1 MNQEI
6 LKSKQETVAKISE
19 SLKGCA
25 SMTIVEYRGL
35 TVAQISDLKKLLKA
49 AGSSFSVYKNTLFS
63 RASDEL
69 GYKDL
74 EQYLSGSNAFV
85 FSNEINAGPK
95 VLAKF
100 AKRNE
105 NLVIKAG
112 IAEGKVYDA
121 AGMKTLAT
129 LPDKNGLLS
138 MFLSCLNAPIQKVA
152 ATVKAVA
159 DSKRELAVMLKK
171 SLNCVQSAFSHNQKT
186 YAEVEISDD

>member
-6 LKSKQETVAKISE
+6 LKSKQEIVAKIEDSFKE
-19 SLKGCA
+19 SA

-35 TVAQISDLKKLLKA
+35 TVAEISELKKSLKA
-49 AGSSFSVYKNTLFS
+49 AGSTFTVYKNTLVT
-63 RASDEL
+63 RASDKL
-69 GYKDL
+69 GYSEL
-74 EQYLSGSNAFV
+74 NQYLSGSNAFV
-85 FSNEINAGPK
+85 FSKEINAGPK

-112 IAEGKVYDA
+112 LAEGKVMDA
-121 AGMKTLAT
+121 QGMKTIAS

-138 MFLSCLNAPIQKVA
+138 MFLSCLNAPIQKFA

-159 DSKRELAVMLKK
+159 DSK
-171 SLNCVQSAFSHNQKT
+171 N
-186 YAEVEISDD
+186 

>member
-6 LKSKQETVAKISE
+6 LKSKQETVAKITE
-19 SLKGCA
+19 SLKDCA

-35 TVAQISDLKKLLKA
+35 TVAQISDLKKSLKA
-49 AGSSFSVYKNTLFS
+49 VGSSFSVYKNTLFT
-63 RASDEL
+63 RASNDL
-69 GYKDL
+69 GYSELD
-74 EQYLSGSNAFV
+74 QYLSGSNAYV
-85 FSNEINAGPK
+85 FSKELSAGPK

-112 IAEGKVYDA
+112 LAEGRVLDA
-121 AGMKTLAT
+121 AGVKTLAT

-138 MFLSCLNAPIQKVA
+138 MFLSCLNAPIQKFA

-159 DSKRELAVMLKK
+159 DSK
-171 SLNCVQSAFSHNQKT
+171 N
-186 YAEVEISDD
+186 

>member
-6 LKSKQETVAKISE
+6 LKSKQETVAKITE
-19 SLKGCA
+19 SLKDCG

-35 TVAQISDLKKLLKA
+35 TVAQISELKKSLKA
-49 AGSSFSVYKNTLFS
+49 VGSTFSVYKNTLFT
-63 RASDEL
+63 RASNDL
-69 GYKDL
+69 GYSDL
-74 EQYLSGSNAFV
+74 DQYLTGSNAYV
-85 FSNEINAGPK
+85 FSKELNAGPK

-112 IAEGKVYDA
+112 LAEGKVLDA
-121 AGMKTLAT
+121 AGVKTLAT

-138 MFLSCLNAPIQKVA
+138 MFLSCLNAPIQKFA

-159 DSKRELAVMLKK
+159 DSK
-171 SLNCVQSAFSHNQKT
+171 N
-186 YAEVEISDD
+186 

>member
-6 LKSKQETVAKISE
+6 LKSKQEIVAKITE
-19 SLKGCA
+19 SIKDSA

-35 TVAQISDLKKLLKA
+35 TVAEISELKKSLKA
-49 AGSSFSVYKNTLFS
+49 AGSTFNVFKNTLVT
-63 RASDEL
+63 RASDDL
-69 GYKDL
+69 GYNDL
-74 EQYLSGSNAFV
+74 NQYLTGSNAFV
-85 FSNEINAGPK
+85 FSKEINAGPK

-112 IAEGKVYDA
+112 LAEGKVMDA
-121 AGMKTLAT
+121 QGMKTIAS

-138 MFLSCLNAPIQKVA
+138 MFLSCLNAPIQKFA

-159 DSKRELAVMLKK
+159 DSK
-171 SLNCVQSAFSHNQKT
+171 N
-186 YAEVEISDD
+186 

>member
-6 LKSKQETVAKISE
+6 LKSKQETVAKITE
-19 SLKGCA
+19 SLKDCG

-35 TVAQISDLKKLLKA
+35 TVAQISDLKKSLKA
-49 AGSSFSVYKNTLFS
+49 VGSTFSVYKNTLFT
-63 RASDEL
+63 RASNDL
-69 GYKDL
+69 GYSELD
-74 EQYLSGSNAFV
+74 QYLTGSNAYV
-85 FSNEINAGPK
+85 FSKELNAGPK

-112 IAEGKVYDA
+112 LAEGKVLDA
-121 AGMKTLAT
+121 AGVKTLAT

-138 MFLSCLNAPIQKVA
+138 MFLSCLNAPIQKFA

-159 DSKRELAVMLKK
+159 DSK
-171 SLNCVQSAFSHNQKT
+171 N
-186 YAEVEISDD
+186 

>member
-6 LKSKQETVAKISE
+6 LKSKQEIVAKISE
-19 SLKGCA
+19 SLKDCG

-35 TVAQISDLKKLLKA
+35 TVAQISELKKSLKA
-49 AGSSFSVYKNTLFS
+49 VGSSFSVYKNTLFT
-63 RASDEL
+63 RASNDL
-69 GYKDL
+69 GYSELD
-74 EQYLSGSNAFV
+74 QYLSGSNAYV
-85 FSNEINAGPK
+85 FSKELSAGPK

-112 IAEGKVYDA
+112 LAEGKVLDA
-121 AGMKTLAT
+121 AGVKTLAT

-138 MFLSCLNAPIQKVA
+138 MFLSCLNAPIQKFA

-159 DSKRELAVMLKK
+159 DSK
-171 SLNCVQSAFSHNQKT
+171 N
-186 YAEVEISDD
+186 

>member
-25 SMTIVEYRGL
+25 SLTIVEYRGL

-49 AGSSFSVYKNTLFS
+49 AGSTFFVYKNTLFS

-85 FSNEINAGPK
+85 FSNQLSSGPK

-138 MFLSCLNAPIQKVA
+138 MFLSCLNAPIQKFA

-159 DSKRELAVMLKK
+159 DSK
-171 SLNCVQSAFSHNQKT
+171 N
-186 YAEVEISDD
+186 

>member
-6 LKSKQETVAKISE
+6 LKSKKEIVAKIE
-19 SLKGCA
+19 DSLKDCA

-35 TVAQISDLKKLLKA
+35 TVAQISELKKSLKA
-49 AGSSFSVYKNTLFS
+49 AGSTFSVYKNTLFS

-74 EQYLSGSNAFV
+74 EQYLSGSNAYV
-85 FSNEINAGPK
+85 FSKELNAGPK

-100 AKRNE
+100 AKKNDC
-105 NLVIKAG
+105 LVIKAG
-112 IAEGKVYDA
+112 IAEGKIYDA
-121 AGMKTLAT
+121 TGMKTLAT

-138 MFLSCLNAPIQKVA
+138 MFLSCLNAPIQKFA

-159 DSKRELAVMLKK
+159 DSK
-171 SLNCVQSAFSHNQKT
+171 N
-186 YAEVEISDD
+186 

>member
-6 LKSKQETVAKISE
+6 LKSRKEIVAKIE
-19 SLKGCA
+19 DSLKDCA

-35 TVAQISDLKKLLKA
+35 TVAQISELKKSLKA
-49 AGSSFSVYKNTLFS
+49 AGSTFSVYKNTLFS

-85 FSNEINAGPK
+85 FSDQLSSGPK

-100 AKRNE
+100 ARRNE

-138 MFLSCLNAPIQKVA
+138 MFLSCLNAPIQKFA

-159 DSKRELAVMLKK
+159 DSK
-171 SLNCVQSAFSHNQKT
+171 N
-186 YAEVEISDD
+186 

>member
-6 LKSKQETVAKISE
+6 LKSKQEIVAKISE
-19 SLKGCA
+19 SLKDCG

-35 TVAQISDLKKLLKA
+35 TVAQISELKKSLKA
-49 AGSSFSVYKNTLFS
+49 VGSSFSVYKNTLFT
-63 RASDEL
+63 RASNDL
-69 GYKDL
+69 GYSDL
-74 EQYLSGSNAFV
+74 DQYLTGSNAYV
-85 FSNEINAGPK
+85 FSKELNAGPK

-112 IAEGKVYDA
+112 LAEGRVLDA
-121 AGMKTLAT
+121 AGVKTLAT

-138 MFLSCLNAPIQKVA
+138 MFLSCLNAPIQKFA

-159 DSKRELAVMLKK
+159 DSK
-171 SLNCVQSAFSHNQKT
+171 N
-186 YAEVEISDD
+186 

>member
-6 LKSKQETVAKISE
+6 LKSKQETVAKITE
-19 SLKGCA
+19 SLKDCG

-35 TVAQISDLKKLLKA
+35 TVAQISDLKKSLKA
-49 AGSSFSVYKNTLFS
+49 VGSTFSVYKNTLFT
-63 RASDEL
+63 RASNDL
-69 GYKDL
+69 GYSDL
-74 EQYLSGSNAFV
+74 NQYLTDSNAYV
-85 FSNEINAGPK
+85 FSKELNAGPK

-100 AKRNE
+100 AKRND

-121 AGMKTLAT
+121 SGMKTLAT

-138 MFLSCLNAPIQKVA
+138 MFLSCLNAPIQKFA

-159 DSKRELAVMLKK
+159 DSK
-171 SLNCVQSAFSHNQKT
+171 N
-186 YAEVEISDD
+186 

>member
-6 LKSKQETVAKISE
+6 LKSKQETVAKITE
-19 SLKGCA
+19 SLKDCG

-35 TVAQISDLKKLLKA
+35 TVAQISDLKKSLKA
-49 AGSSFSVYKNTLFS
+49 VGSSFSVYKNTLFT
-63 RASDEL
+63 RASNDL
-69 GYKDL
+69 GYSELD
-74 EQYLSGSNAFV
+74 QYLSGSNAYV
-85 FSNEINAGPK
+85 FSKELSAGPK

-112 IAEGKVYDA
+112 LAEGRVLDA
-121 AGMKTLAT
+121 AGVKTLAT

-138 MFLSCLNAPIQKVA
+138 MFLSCLNAPIQKFA

-159 DSKRELAVMLKK
+159 DSK
-171 SLNCVQSAFSHNQKT
+171 N
-186 YAEVEISDD
+186 